1 MEPPRSGW
9 SRPPHCSHARVEV
22 GGTECGS
29 PQQLL
34 RPDALILSVQFCF
47 ASCQVC
53 TPPPSV
59 LTMALPLC
67 CHLCLKAPPLRPSP
81 DISSRRNKSP
91 IWKPPSSALSPMVLP
106 DSVGCRQA
114 VTGFSLAG
122 LASALLHSSK
132 RALTWSATAC
142 AFPRTCPA
150 VSQALLSPEHMA
162 SLPTQP
168 FSVCFQTV
176 ESLHLP
182 HKPKHVT
189 QLCLHSSPTPS
200 HIHQTHSSLRSLL
213 PSSYPS

>member
-34 RPDALILSVQFCF
+34 RPGALILNVQFCF

-53 TPPPSV
+53 VPPLPSV
-59 LTMALPLC
+59 LTLALPLC

-122 LASALLHSSK
+122 LASALLKQSSEVRMFTLLKEHSHGLQQPAHFVGHVLPSA
-132 RALTWSATAC
+132 RLSLAQSTWP
-142 AFPRTCPA
+142 AFPHSP
-150 VSQALLSPEHMA
+150 SQCA
-162 SLPTQP
+162 SKL
-168 FSVCFQTV
+168 
-176 ESLHLP
+176 
-182 HKPKHVT
+182 
-189 QLCLHSSPTPS
+189 
-200 HIHQTHSSLRSLL
+200 
-213 PSSYPS
+213 